1 MRVETGAG
9 PEPGVGELQGL
20 YGPLQ
25 VLEGK
30 VQQVWALQQL
40 HTGAWRTRAGR
51 LLRVRWPGR
60 WNRGAGPDFR
70 DAVIEVDGEAR
81 VGDVELHLYR
91 EDWWRHGHDADPAYD
106 RVILHV
112 VVFAG
117 GMERAVRTRAGG
129 EPEEWVLGPWLRE
142 DLEAVSGGEP
152 GLFGELAPE
161 LREWMESDAPEALR
175 ERLRAGADRRWSD
188 KEAMARCLLELAG
201 WEGALHRMTLF
212 YLGYPHNRRPFYEMA
227 EAYPLEAWRRPELLG
242 LLKAR
247 WEGAVRWGL
256 GRPANR
262 AGPRLYA
269 YLALNRAVPDWPD
282 RLRGVPPPLADTLAR
297 LRHLPCP
304 ADATAALRRLAAFP
318 RWRAWL
324 QRTVMGGQLNGSLA
338 DRLWIDVLL
347 PLLVADARLDP
358 PAALLLWFHA
368 HPGQHPDAYRELLK
382 LADIQ
387 RDPARPLCN
396 GWLQG
401 LFWVEDQLRVERL
414 RTALGAAPQRSGPSS
429 GSGA

>member
-1 MRVETGAG
+1 MRRKTEALPAG
-9 PEPGVGELQGL
+9 GVGELQGL

-40 HTGAWRTRAGR
+40 QAGAWRTRAGR
-51 LLRVRWPGR
+51 RLRVRWPGR

-70 DAVIEVDGEAR
+70 DAVMEIDGAAR

-91 EDWWRHGHDADPAYD
+91 EDWWRHGHDADAAYD

-117 GMERAVRTRAGG
+117 GMERPVRTRVGS

-161 LREWMESDAPEALR
+161 LREWLESDLPETLR
-175 ERLRAGADRRWSD
+175 ERLRTGADRRWQD
-188 KEAMARCLLELAG
+188 KEAMARCLLEWAG
-201 WEGALHRMTLF
+201 WEGALHRMMLF
-212 YLGYPHNRRPFYEMA
+212 CLGYPHNRRPFFEMA
-227 EAYPLEAWRRPELLG
+227 EAFPLAAWRQPELLAQ
-242 LLKAR
+242 LKSR

-262 AGPRLYA
+262 AEPRLCA
-269 YLALNRAVPDWPD
+269 YLALNGAVPDWPR
-282 RLRGVPPPLADTLAR
+282 RLRRVPPALGGLLAR
-297 LRHLPCP
+297 LRPLPCH
-304 ADATAALRRLAAFP
+304 AEATAILRRAAALP

-324 QRTVMGGQLNGSLA
+324 QRDVLGGRLNGSLA
-338 DRLWIDVLL
+338 DRLWVDALL
-347 PLLVADARLDP
+347 PLLAADSLLEA

-368 HPGQHPDAYRELLK
+368 YPGQFPDAYRPLLK

-387 RDPARPLCN
+387 RDPARPFCN
-396 GWLQG
+396 GWIQG
-401 LFWVEDQLRVERL
+401 LLWVEDQLRIERL
-414 RTALGAAPQRSGPSS
+414 RTALGTAP
-429 GSGA
+429 